1 MISPIKI
8 NGKPVFIPSDWGEL
22 TFGQFLSIQKS
33 KTDAEIL
40 SAVTGIELETCEQ
53 LQPDMASALLSPL
66 LLFVNEEV
74 PEVINSP
81 LTVPDRIGKKEYA
94 RKINCDAAAKKYTGI
109 ELFGKFVSIYC
120 CDGIQ
125 DEQISEFEK
134 EVNNHLFINVYHAG
148 KVIIE
153 QLNKL
158 NESEKKIPQPQYRS
172 EEIQAGVNEFK
183 KFGVA
188 GLVRSIALRWGVSK
202 ETIYNWSYNEVL
214 IELKISAEESRY
226 QRKLNEILSKPKK

>member
-8 NGKPVFIPSDWGEL
+8 NGKPVFIPSDWSEL
-22 TFGQFLSIQKS
+22 TFGQFLSIQKALS
-33 KTDAEIL
+33 DTSILAAVSGLEQDVCDGL
-40 SAVTGIELETCEQ
+40 SA
-53 LQPDMASALLSPL
+53 DMVSALLSPL

-74 PEVINSP
+74 PEVETNTLNVP
-81 LTVPDRIGKKEYA
+81 LKIGKMEYA

-125 DEQISEFEK
+125 DEQISAFEK

-148 KVIIE
+148 KSIIE

-172 EEIQAGVNEFK
+172 EEMQAGVNEFK

>member
-8 NGKPVFIPSDWGEL
+8 NGKPVFIPSDWSEL

-33 KTDAEIL
+33 QTDAEIL
-40 SAVTGIELETCEQ
+40 SAVSGIELETCEQ
-53 LQPDMASALLSPL
+53 LQPELISILLSPL

-74 PEVINSP
+74 PGVETNP
-81 LTVPDRIGKKEYA
+81 LNVPLKIGKMEYA
-94 RKINCDAAAKKYTGI
+94 RKINCDAASKKYTGI
-109 ELFGKFVSIYC
+109 ELIGKFVSIYC
-120 CDGIQ
+120 CEGIK
-125 DEQISEFEK
+125 DEQISAFEK
-134 EVNNHLFINVYHAG
+134 EVNSHLFINVYSAG